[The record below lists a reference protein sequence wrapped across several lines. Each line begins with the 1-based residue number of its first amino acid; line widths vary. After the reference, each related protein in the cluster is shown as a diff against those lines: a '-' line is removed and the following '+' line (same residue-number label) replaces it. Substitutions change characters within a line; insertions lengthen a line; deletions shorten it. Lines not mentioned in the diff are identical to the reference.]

1 MCYLVIVS
9 VVGVIANVYSVQFLK
24 TKSKEIDLTKSFT
37 NLLILLSLFDLLY
50 LLNAIGLLGLPNI
63 SEWYTIRVYKN
74 IAPIW

>member
-24 TKSKEIDLTKSFT
+24 TKGTKIDLRKSFA

-50 LLNAIGLLGLPNI
+50 LLNAISLLGLPEI
-63 SEWYTIRVYKN
+63 SEWYTQNVYKS